1 MATHSTR
8 RLAGQAYLLIV
19 AVIFGVGTLFPP
31 PGCCGLQAD
40 GEAAPPADAN
50 AGPFKNSEI
59 RSSTA
64 SLWEGDGIDY
74 TLIIRYDGE
83 AEPVEISLTF
93 PIPYPTMLVFASP
106 ELDFIE
112 DERELRWQG
121 MVCPD
126 RDQVFTINLV
136 TTPESESSGR
146 IVASA
151 GIYGLGEV
159 HWLQSETEI
168 HGKPD
173 VSLATVLKL
182 ILAYLVAGITVTLGI
197 PWLISR
203 RQKSRRS
210 AVAGEERESSERIFL
225 FGMSFGFFVALVFA
239 QVIGFIAWQDY
250 RRYTV
255 YEQSTCT
262 VLDKRIILEKKN
274 RTAGQ
279 TQSHDSL
286 FNEPQVAV
294 LYRAEGREI
303 IAAGPPQVTSM
314 RSTREKS
321 ALKELARYERGRAY
335 PCWYDPEQPRIFVLT
350 RGLSWGWYLLGMG
363 PLLLVFFLGKSLLL
377 RARE

>member
-1 MATHSTR
+1 MTTHSTR
-8 RLAGQAYLLIV
+8 RLAGRACLLILG
-19 AVIFGVGTLFPP
+19 AILCVGILFPP
-31 PGCCGLQAD
+31 AWCRGQQAE
-40 GEAAPPADAN
+40 GEAAPPADAT
-50 AGPFKNSEI
+50 AGPFKRSEF

-83 AEPVEISLTF
+83 AEPVAVSLAF
-93 PIPYPTMLVFASP
+93 PIPYPTMLVSASP
-106 ELDFIE
+106 ELDFNE

-121 MVCPD
+121 MVWPD
-126 RDQVFTINLV
+126 RDQVFTFNLV
-136 TTPESESSGR
+136 TTPESSSSGR

-182 ILAYLVAGITVTLGI
+182 TLAYLIAGISLSLGI
-197 PWLISR
+197 PRLIR
-203 RQKSRRS
+203 WRQESRRS
-210 AVAGEERESSERIFL
+210 GVAGEERESSEAIL
-225 FGMSFGFFVALVFA
+225 LYGMSFGFFVALVFT

-250 RRYTV
+250 RRYVV

-262 VLDKRIILEKKN
+262 VLDKRIILEKKS

-279 TQSHDSL
+279 TQSHDSW

-294 LYRAEGREI
+294 LYRAEGREV

-314 RSTREKS
+314 RSTGEKS
-321 ALKELARYERGRAY
+321 ALKELARYERGRTY
-335 PCWYDPEQPRIFVLT
+335 PCWYDPEQPRTFVLA
-350 RGLSWGWYLLGMG
+350 RGLSWGWYLLGAG
-363 PLLLVFFLGKSLLL
+363 PLLLVFFLGKSLL
-377 RARE
+377 RRVWE